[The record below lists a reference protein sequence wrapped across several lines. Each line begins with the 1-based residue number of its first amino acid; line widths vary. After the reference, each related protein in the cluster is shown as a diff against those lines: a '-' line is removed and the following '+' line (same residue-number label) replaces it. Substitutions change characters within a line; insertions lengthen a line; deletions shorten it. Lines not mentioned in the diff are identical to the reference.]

1 MKTVLF
7 DEIVKKVKATCL
19 KAGCQMN
26 KDAYDCLSKAYMEET
41 LPATKFAL
49 DIMLKNAN
57 IARES
62 NSPLCQDTGMAVV
75 FAKVGQ
81 EVKIEGG
88 YITDAINEGV
98 RQAYSEGY
106 FRKSVLDPI
115 TRQNTLDNT
124 PAVIHYE
131 IVKGEELKISVLLKG
146 FGSENMSRLFMLTPS
161 DGIEGI
167 KQAVIR
173 SVKEAG
179 GNPCPPIIVG
189 VGIGGTME
197 KAAIMS
203 KHCLLRDI
211 GSKNEDSLL
220 DAMEEELKENINKLN
235 IGAQGFGG
243 KNTVFKVF
251 IEKYPTHLAGL
262 PVAVTLQCH
271 ASRHGEIVF

>member
-7 DEIVKKVKATCL
+7 EDIVIKVKATCL

-26 KDAYDCLSKAYMEET
+26 QDVFDCLSKAYLEET
-41 LPATKFAL
+41 SPSTKFAL
-49 DIMLKNAN
+49 DIMIKNAQL
-57 IARES
+57 AKET
-62 NSPLCQDTGMAVV
+62 NSPLCQDTGMAVIFV
-75 FAKVGQ
+75 KIGQ
-81 EVKIEGG
+81 EVVIQGG
-88 YITDAINEGV
+88 YIADAINEGV
-98 RQAYSEGY
+98 RQAYKEGY

-115 TRQNTLDNT
+115 TRENTLDNT

-131 IVKGEELKISVLLKG
+131 IIKGDKLKLSVLLKG

-167 KQAVIR
+167 KQAIIR
-173 SVKEAG
+173 SVKEGG

-211 GSKNEDSLL
+211 SSTNGDSVLA
-220 DAMEEELKENINKLN
+220 AMEEELKENINALG

-243 KNTVFKVF
+243 TNTALRVF

-262 PVAVTLQCH
+262 PVAVTIQCH
-271 ASRHGEIVF
+271 ACRHGEIIF

>member
-1 MKTVLF
+1 
-7 DEIVKKVKATCL
+7 
-19 KAGCQMN
+19 MN

-41 LPATKFAL
+41 LPAAKFAL

-75 FAKVGQ
+75 FVKVGQ
-81 EVKIEGG
+81 EVNIEGG
-88 YITDAINEGV
+88 FISDAINEGV

-131 IVKGEELKISVLLKG
+131 IVKGEKLKISVLLKG
-146 FGSENMSRLFMLTPS
+146 FGSENMSKLFMLTPS
-161 DGIEGI
+161 DGIDGI

-203 KHCLLRDI
+203 KHCLLREI
-211 GSKNEDSLL
+211 SSKNEDGFL
-220 DAMEEELKENINKLN
+220 DAMEEELKESINKLN